1 MDTQLFTERSL
12 WTMLHGIV
20 LGGAGIVA
28 LSAALLSLR
37 TLSAALVP
45 EAAARI
51 QSRHLVWLTGFVAA
65 MLWAT
70 VIVGT
75 YIVFPP
81 YRATPPE
88 GLADLSMHPK
98 ALLQS
103 NASTAWLHSIAM
115 ESKEHIPWIATM
127 LATATAFI
135 AARYKSRLVI
145 DDRLN
150 NLATWL
156 LAICLLL
163 VAFAALMGVFVN
175 KVAPLD

>member
-20 LGGAGIVA
+20 LSGAGMMA
-28 LSAALLSLR
+28 LSAALFSLR
-37 TLSAALVP
+37 TLPANLFP

-51 QSRHLVWLTGFVAA
+51 QSRHLVWLTGFIAA

-70 VIVGT
+70 VVVGT

-88 GLADLSMHPK
+88 GVADLTMYPK

-103 NASTAWLHSIAM
+103 SAATAWLHSIAM

-127 LATATAFI
+127 LATAAAFI
-135 AARYKSRLVI
+135 AARYKSRLVG
-145 DDRLN
+145 DVKLN
-150 NLATWL
+150 NLVTWL

-163 VAFAALMGVFVN
+163 VVFAAVMGVFVN